1 MRLLRRRDDATPDPD
16 ELADEGLEV
25 REEGRPVERR
35 EAVAEATGGERPEP
49 VEGPE
54 HVERAE
60 GTETD
65 LVKYRWS
72 PGSALVVLAG
82 AALAVLGIV
91 ALIRTEIDSTW
102 YRPVEEVAGIDHT
115 PLLAAIEVGVGVLLV
130 VLGLAGRWILTALVC
145 VLAAIA
151 AAVAAVDPAE
161 VQRELAIE
169 RWWAIALA
177 VGAAVLAVASMMPRS
192 AKTVERRQP
201 AIGRRVY
208 GRRHRTVQ
216 QH

>member
-1 MRLLRRRDDATPDPD
+1 MRLLHRRDDATPDPD

-35 EAVAEATGGERPEP
+35 EPVAEATDGERPEP

-60 GTETD
+60 ATETD

-115 PLLAAIEVGVGVLLV
+115 PLLAAIEVGVGVLL
-130 VLGLAGRWILTALVC
+130 GLAGRWILTALVC

-177 VGAAVLAVASMMPRS
+177 GGAAVLAVASMMPRP
-192 AKTVERRQP
+192 ARAVERRQP

>member
-1 MRLLRRRDDATPDPD
+1 MSLRHRRDDAELDPD

-25 REEGRPVERR
+25 REEGSPVERR
-35 EAVAEATGGERPEP
+35 EAVAEPAHVERPEP
-49 VEGPE
+49 VERPE
-54 HVERAE
+54 HVEPE
-60 GTETD
+60 PD

-82 AALAVLGIV
+82 AALAVVGIV

-102 YRPVEEVAGIDHT
+102 YRPVEEFAGIDHT

-130 VLGLAGRWILTALVC
+130 ILGLTGRWILTALVC

-177 VGAAVLAVASMMPRS
+177 AGAAVLAVASMMPRS
-192 AKTVERRQP
+192 PRTVERRQP
-201 AIGRRVY
+201 AIGRHGY
-208 GRRHRTVQ
+208 GHGRPVE
-216 QH
+216 

>member
-1 MRLLRRRDDATPDPD
+1 MRLLHRRDDAEPDPD

-25 REEGRPVERR
+25 RDEERPVEHRR
-35 EAVAEATGGERPEP
+35 AVAEATDGERPELDERP
-49 VEGPE
+49 D

-60 GTETD
+60 VTERD

-102 YRPVEEVAGIDHT
+102 YQPVEEVAGIDHT

-161 VQRELAIE
+161 VQRELSIE
-169 RWWAIALA
+169 RWWAIVLA
-177 VGAAVLAVASMMPRS
+177 VGAAVLAVASMMPRT
-192 AKTVERRQP
+192 ARTVERRQP
-201 AIGRRVY
+201 AFGRRVY
-208 GRRHRTVQ
+208 GRGHRAVQ

>member
-1 MRLLRRRDDATPDPD
+1 MRLLHRRDDTALDPD

-25 REEGRPVERR
+25 REEGKPVERR
-35 EAVAEATGGERPEP
+35 EPAAEATDAERPEP
-49 VEGPE
+49 VERPD
-54 HVERAE
+54 HVARVEPTER
-60 GTETD
+60 D

-82 AALAVLGIV
+82 AALAVVGIV

-102 YRPVEEVAGIDHT
+102 YRPVEEVARIDHT
-115 PLLAAIEVGVGVLLV
+115 PLLAAIEIGVGVLLV
-130 VLGLAGRWILTALVC
+130 ILGLAGRWVLSALVC

-161 VQRELAIE
+161 VQQELAIE

-177 VGAAVLAVASMMPRS
+177 AGAAVLAVASMMPRS
-192 AKTVERRQP
+192 PRTVERRQP
-201 AIGRRVY
+201 AIGRYAY
-208 GRRHRTVQ
+208 GRGHRTVQ

>member
-1 MRLLRRRDDATPDPD
+1 MRLLHRRDDAAPDPD

-25 REEGRPVERR
+25 RDEERPVERR
-35 EAVAEATGGERPEP
+35 GAVAEATDGERSELDERPD
-49 VEGPE
+49 

-60 GTETD
+60 VAEGD
-65 LVKYRWS
+65 LAKYRWS

-102 YRPVEEVAGIDHT
+102 YQPVEEVAGIDHT

-130 VLGLAGRWILTALVC
+130 VLGIAGRWILTALVC

-161 VQRELAIE
+161 VQRELSIE
-169 RWWAIALA
+169 RWWAITLA
-177 VGAAVLAVASMMPRS
+177 VGAAVLAVASMMPRT
-192 AKTVERRQP
+192 ARTVERRQP

-208 GRRHRTVQ
+208 GRRHRAVQ